1 MRFLSLLAS
10 ATLFGGMM
18 LFSFGFAPL
27 VFKTLDVGEAGRML
41 RQAFPWYYLFV
52 LLFAA
57 LGAALMLSVDQPS
70 SLLMAIIAGIALY
83 TRQGLMPLI
92 NTARDQQVLGNL
104 ATSKRFARLHGVA
117 VLLNF
122 IQLFG
127 VGLVLFRFS

>member
-1 MRFLSLLAS
+1 MRFLPLLAS
-10 ATLFGGMM
+10 ATLFGGMI

-52 LLFAA
+52 LAIAA
-57 LGAALMLSVDQPS
+57 LSAALMLSVDQPS

-104 ATSKRFARLHGVA
+104 VTSKRFARLHGVA

>member
-1 MRFLSLLAS
+1 MRFLSLLVS

-27 VFKTLDVGEAGRML
+27 VFKTLDASEAGQML
-41 RQAFPWYYLFV
+41 RQAFPSYYLFV

-70 SLLMAIIAGIALY
+70 SPVMATIAGIALY

-92 NTARDQQVLGNL
+92 NTARDQQVLGYL

>member
-1 MRFLSLLAS
+1 
-10 ATLFGGMM
+10 MM

-52 LLFAA
+52 LAIA
-57 LGAALMLSVDQPS
+57 TLGAALMLSVDQPS
-70 SLLMAIIAGIALY
+70 SLLMAMIAGIALY

-127 VGLVLFRFS
+127 VGLVLSRFS

>member
-52 LLFAA
+52 LLLAA
-57 LGAALMLSVDQPS
+57 LGAALLFSVDQSS
-70 SLLMAIIAGIALY
+70 SLVTVTIASIALY
-83 TRQGLMPLI
+83 IRQGLMPQI
-92 NTARDQQVLGNL
+92 NTARDQQVGGNL
-104 ATSKRFARLHGVA
+104 VSSKQFARLHGVA
-117 VLLNF
+117 VLRNL

-127 VGLVLFRFS
+127 VELVLFRFS